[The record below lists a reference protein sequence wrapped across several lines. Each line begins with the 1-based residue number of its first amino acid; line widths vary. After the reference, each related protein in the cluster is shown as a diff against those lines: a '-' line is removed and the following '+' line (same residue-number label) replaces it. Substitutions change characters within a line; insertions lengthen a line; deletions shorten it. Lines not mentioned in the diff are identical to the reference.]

1 MILELYMKIIFAGD
15 AALDM
20 IKNTNKF
27 FLFSQN
33 SKAIYIKN
41 RDKLLSIQGKNTE
54 LSPISLLVDDRGVF
68 EKKIREN
75 QEFIIKNKIIYIKDN
90 PCWFSFDNTPSYNSQ
105 ITENQDRKL
114 LKKTL
119 NQSESLLKYK
129 KTGGLNQV
137 FFDKVDINFF
147 IVDYLLANIKN
158 IYKDSIYDEQKILDL
173 HKFIGVG
180 VGLTPSFDDF
190 LCGFLS
196 AGYFFGVLNIDN
208 LIELIEK
215 NLDKTNEISSFFIKL
230 AIDKKFSKAIIDFY
244 AYILGENTDFSNIRD
259 QFYNIGSSSGLDSLF
274 GIYFYCKLSQ
284 RIIEKYN

>member
-1 MILELYMKIIFAGD
+1 MKVIFAGD
-15 AALDM
+15 AALDI

-33 SKAIYIKN
+33 SKAIYIK
-41 RDKLLSIQGKNTE
+41 DKDNLLSIQKENTE
-54 LSPISLLVDDRGVF
+54 LSPISLLVDDMGVL
-68 EKKIREN
+68 KKKVENN
-75 QEFIIKNKIIYIKDN
+75 QEFIIKNKIIYVKDS
-90 PCWFSFDNTPSYNSQ
+90 PYWFSFDNTPSYNSQ
-105 ITENQDRKL
+105 IKENHDRIL

-119 NQSESLLKYK
+119 TKLKNLLKYK

-147 IVDYLLANIKN
+147 IIDYLLENIKN

-196 AGYFFGVLNIDN
+196 AGYFF
-208 LIELIEK
+208 LII
-215 NLDKTNEISSFFIKL
+215 
-230 AIDKKFSKAIIDFY
+230 
-244 AYILGENTDFSNIRD
+244 
-259 QFYNIGSSSGLDSLF
+259 
-274 GIYFYCKLSQ
+274 
-284 RIIEKYN
+284 

>member
-1 MILELYMKIIFAGD
+1 MKVIFAGD
-15 AALDM
+15 AALDI
-20 IKNTNKF
+20 IKNTDKF
-27 FLFSQN
+27 YLLSQN
-33 SKAIYIKN
+33 SKAVYIKN
-41 RDKLLSIQGKNTE
+41 NKNILSLQDVNTE
-54 LSPISLLVDDRGVF
+54 LSPISLLVDDRCLF
-68 EKKIREN
+68 EKKIRDN
-75 QEFIIKNKIIYIKDN
+75 QEFIIKNRCIYVKDS
-90 PCWFSFDNTPSYNSQ
+90 PYWFSFDNTPSYNSQ
-105 ITENQDRKL
+105 IKENNDRKL

-137 FFDKVDINFF
+137 FFDKIDINFF
-147 IVDYLLANIKN
+147 IIDYLLANIKN

-196 AGYFFGVLNIDN
+196 AGYFFDVLKIDN
-208 LIELIEK
+208 LIKLVEK
-215 NLDKTNEISSFFIKL
+215 NLDKTNEISRFFIKL

-244 AYILGENTDFSNIRD
+244 TYILDENIDFSKIRD

>member
-1 MILELYMKIIFAGD
+1 MILELDMKVIFAGD
-15 AALDM
+15 AALDI

-27 FLFSQN
+27 YLLSQN
-33 SKAIYIKN
+33 SKAIYIRNNKSI
-41 RDKLLSIQGKNTE
+41 LSLQDVNTE

-68 EKKIREN
+68 EKKIRDN
-75 QEFIIKNKIIYIKDN
+75 QEFIIKNKIIYIKDR
-90 PCWFSFDNTPSYNSQ
+90 PSWFSFDNTPSYNSQ
-105 ITENQDRKL
+105 ITENHDRKL

-119 NQSESLLKYK
+119 TRSKSLLKYK

-147 IVDYLLANIKN
+147 IIDYLLENIKN

-196 AGYFFGVLNIDN
+196 AGYFFGILKIDK
-208 LIELIEK
+208 LIELTEK
-215 NLDKTNEISSFFIKL
+215 NLDKTNEISRFFIKL
-230 AIDKKFSKAIIDFY
+230 AIDKKFSKAITDFYTYILDENIDF
-244 AYILGENTDFSNIRD
+244 SKIRD
-259 QFYNIGSSSGLDSLF
+259 QFYNIGSSSGVDGLF
-274 GIYFYCKLSQ
+274 GIYFYCRLCQQISN
-284 RIIEKYN
+284 RV

>member
-1 MILELYMKIIFAGD
+1 MKVIFAGD
-15 AALDM
+15 AALDI

-33 SKAIYIKN
+33 SKAIYIKD
-41 RDKLLSIQGKNTE
+41 RDELLSIQGKNTE
-54 LSPISLLVDDRGVF
+54 LSPISLLVDDLSMF
-68 EKKIREN
+68 NKKFNKN
-75 QEFIIKNKIIYIKDN
+75 QEFVIENNYIFVRQT
-90 PCWFSFDNTPSYNSQ
+90 PYRFSLDNTPSYNSQ
-105 ITENQDRKL
+105 ITENNDRKL

-147 IVDYLLANIKN
+147 IIDYLLENIQN
-158 IYKDSIYDEQKILDL
+158 IYEDSLYDEQNILSL

-196 AGYFFGVLNIDN
+196 AGYFFDVLKIDN
-208 LIELIEK
+208 LIKLVEK
-215 NLDKTNEISSFFIKL
+215 NLDKTNEISRFFIKL

-244 AYILGENTDFSNIRD
+244 TYILDENIDFSKIRD